1 MRGYKYRIFPTGEQ
15 SQLIDLTIS
24 HCRYV
29 WNGFLAL
36 KEFRYNE
43 FWEKL
48 NYSDMSK
55 LLTEIKKTDNFLN
68 DVDTVA
74 LQQTLRQLDDTYKR
88 FFKGLCKYPKFK
100 SKKNPKNS
108 YKTMKIKVE
117 DGRIKIPKIGWLE
130 FANSRNISGRIVS
143 ATISKTPASKYYISL
158 TVDEAIEKLEPIDK
172 EIEIGIDL
180 GLKNFAVC
188 SDGFEIKAPK
198 PLWKYSARLK
208 KLQRKLSKKPKKYT
222 KNYEKLRLKIAL
234 LHEKIA
240 NIRKDFHHKL
250 STKLIRENQLICLET
265 LNIKGMTKN
274 HKLAKAIL
282 DCGFYSFVE
291 MLKYKTNMYGRQIQ
305 FIDMFYPSSK
315 TCSCCGNVKEQLL
328 LSERVYVCEK
338 CGAVIDRD
346 YNASINI
353 LVEGKRLIRG

>member
-1 MRGYKYRIFPTGEQ
+1 MKGYKYRIFPTEEQ

-55 LLTEIKKTDNFLN
+55 FLTEIKKTDNFLN
-68 DVDTVA
+68 DVDAVA

-117 DGRIKIPKIGWLE
+117 DDRIKIPKIGWLQ
-130 FANSRNISGRIVS
+130 FANSRDISGRIMS
-143 ATISKTPASKYYISL
+143 ATISKTPTNKYYISL
-158 TVDEAIEKLEPIDK
+158 TVDEAIEKLKPIDK
-172 EIEIGIDL
+172 EIGIDL
-180 GLKNFAVC
+180 GLKTFVVC
-188 SDGFEIKAPK
+188 SDGIEIKAHK

-208 KLQRKLSKKPKKYT
+208 KLQRK
-222 KNYEKLRLKIAL
+222 R
-234 LHEKIA
+234 
-240 NIRKDFHHKL
+240 
-250 STKLIRENQLICLET
+250 
-265 LNIKGMTKN
+265 M
-274 HKLAKAIL
+274 
-282 DCGFYSFVE
+282 V
-291 MLKYKTNMYGRQIQ
+291 
-305 FIDMFYPSSK
+305 
-315 TCSCCGNVKEQLL
+315 
-328 LSERVYVCEK
+328 
-338 CGAVIDRD
+338 
-346 YNASINI
+346 
-353 LVEGKRLIRG
+353 